1 MAELVYWANDAQDKL
16 HPVDYAAQLHWRFV
30 IIHPFID
37 GNGRTARLLM
47 NLALTEHGYPVV
59 NIQPNKESRLH
70 YMEVLEECDRAG
82 SAGKL
87 TDLIADYAE
96 EALRKKLKILELSAK
111 NHTDSGYIISERELE
126 EWRKN
131 RKQAKLSDQ

>member
-1 MAELVYWANDAQDKL
+1 M
-16 HPVDYAAQLHWRFV
+16 
-30 IIHPFID
+30 
-37 GNGRTARLLM
+37 LM

-70 YMEVLEECDRAG
+70 YMEVFDRAG
-82 SAGKL
+82 SADKL
-87 TDLIADYAE
+87 IDLIADYAE
-96 EALRKKLKILELSAK
+96 EALRKKLKILELIAK

-126 EWRKN
+126 EWRKK